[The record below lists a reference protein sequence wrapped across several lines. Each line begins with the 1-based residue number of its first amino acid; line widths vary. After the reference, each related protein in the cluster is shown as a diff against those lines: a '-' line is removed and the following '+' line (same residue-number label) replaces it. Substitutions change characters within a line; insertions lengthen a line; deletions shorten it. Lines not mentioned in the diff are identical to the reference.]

1 MKKNNTK
8 INKGKGIGKSK
19 PPILPKRKYVRRN
32 YTRKGGIE
40 QPVQQQGVIGTALTD
55 LKNNKE
61 MFTPVYDT
69 AVNAYDTASN
79 IGLLYNFGGAVMS
92 TIFASLFI
100 YGGVMIKNYYGAYTE
115 KTTATIVSADCFH
128 VDKKK
133 EKKCDV
139 IIEYEV
145 EGTKYKKDYTSYDVV
160 NVNQTLTIYYDPK
173 NPNNFT
179 TIYDM
184 LYYFGWALIIGGI
197 CGILTTW
204 GLFIMSWL
212 FKPVAAL
219 SGVNAV
225 GDILTPT
232 NFTGN
237 VGNVGNVGNYGDNM
251 GYNGENYN
259 TNNN

>member
-1 MKKNNTK
+1 MKKINSLKLKNN
-8 INKGKGIGKSK
+8 GKGSSNGKH
-19 PPILPKRKYVRRN
+19 IPKRKYVKRS
-32 YTRKGGIE
+32 YARKGGIE
-40 QPVQQQGVIGTALTD
+40 QPIQQQQQGVIGTALTD

-79 IGLLYNFGGAVMS
+79 IGLLYNLGGALMS

-100 YGGVMIKNYYGAYTE
+100 YGGVLIKNYYSAYTE
-115 KTTATIVSADCFH
+115 KTTATIVSTDCFH

-139 IIEYEV
+139 VIEYEI
-145 EGTKYKKDYTSYDVV
+145 EGTKYKKEYTSYDVV
-160 NVNQTLTIYYDPK
+160 NVNQTIDIYYDPK

-184 LYYFGWALIIGGI
+184 LYYLGWAFIIGGI
-197 CGILTTW
+197 CGILTAW

-232 NFTGN
+232 NY

>member
-1 MKKNNTK
+1 MKKINSLKLKNNGK
-8 INKGKGIGKSK
+8 DKGKGNGKH
-19 PPILPKRKYVRRN
+19 IPKRKYVKRS
-32 YTRKGGIE
+32 YVRKGGIE
-40 QPVQQQGVIGTALTD
+40 QQQGVIGTALTD

-69 AVNAYDTASN
+69 ASNAYDTASN
-79 IGLLYNFGGAVMS
+79 IGLLYNFGGALMS

-100 YGGVMIKNYYGAYTE
+100 YGGVLIKNYYGAYTE

-139 IIEYEV
+139 VIEYEI

-160 NVNQTLTIYYDPK
+160 NVNQTINIYYDPK

-179 TIYDM
+179 TIYDIF
-184 LYYFGWALIIGGI
+184 YYLGWAFIIGGI
-197 CGILTTW
+197 CGILTAW

-232 NFTGN
+232 NYAS
-237 VGNVGNVGNYGDNM
+237 NVGNVGNYEDNM